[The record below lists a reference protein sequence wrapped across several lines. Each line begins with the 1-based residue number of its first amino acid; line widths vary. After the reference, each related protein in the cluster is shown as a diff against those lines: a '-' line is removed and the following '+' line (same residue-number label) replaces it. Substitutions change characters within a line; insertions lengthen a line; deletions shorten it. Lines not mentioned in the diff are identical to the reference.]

1 MEYFTPYGAADIGS
15 DPYGISNVGPKS
27 DGTFGIPTSAGA
39 VTPYDAGG
47 GPSANY
53 GAQIMDVFKFGVGVW
68 QQQQNQ
74 TAMLDYKRFEATQ
87 NGLYQQGKPAN
98 LYSSANGGNSNQ
110 LIFFALLI
118 GGVILLA
125 KD

>member
-15 DPYGISNVGPKS
+15 SPYGLNTVGPQS
-27 DGTFGIPTSAGA
+27 DGTFGIPYSAGA

-53 GAQIMDVFKFGVGVW
+53 GGQIMDVFKFGVGVW
-68 QQQQNQ
+68 QQQQNN

-87 NGLYQQGKPAN
+87 AGLYQQGQAAN
-98 LYSSANGGNSNQ
+98 LASNAAGGNSNQ

-118 GGVILLA
+118 GGVILLI